1 VCIVITLISAAQLLD
16 VMPRY
21 KPVRGKIE
29 ILFCL
34 LQKDQPIGGVQ
45 GLSMDRA
52 VIDLGNY
59 IFAHGQAY
67 VALSR
72 VRSLAGVLLSNFCE
86 ASLKK
91 TSSKVLLEYERLRN
105 MV

>member
-1 VCIVITLISAAQLLD
+1 VQCNYTYKCSTTAKRDAQDTNLSVD
-16 VMPRY
+16 T
-21 KPVRGKIE
+21 E

-34 LQKDQPIGGVQ
+34 LRKDQPIGGVQ

-52 VIDLGNY
+52 VIDLGNG

-86 ASLKK
+86 ASFKK
-91 TSSKVLLEYERLRN
+91 TSRKVLLEYERFRN